1 MTTIA
6 DQANEI
12 TAAAAQGLPA
22 EVVAAFAADQAA
34 LKAAGVPAR
43 AVSVGDTIAPF
54 ALPDASGQT
63 RTLDELTADG
73 PAVIVFYRGGWC
85 PYCNVTLRTYE
96 RELLPQLEAFSATLV
111 AISPETPD
119 ASLTTQEKTEL
130 TYTVLSDTSAQ
141 LASKLGITWRP
152 SQPGLAAQR
161 QLGVDIRT
169 TRGDQGTILPMPSVL
184 IVDRDHVARFVDIHP
199 VYTGRT
205 EVTDILTA
213 LHKLPSSP

>member
-22 EVVAAFAADQAA
+22 EVVAAFTADQAA
-34 LKAAGVPAR
+34 LEAAGVPAE
-43 AVSVGDTIAPF
+43 AVSVGDVVAPF
-54 ALPDASGQT
+54 ALPDAGGQT
-63 RTLDELTADG
+63 RTLDELIADG

-96 RELLPQLEAFSATLV
+96 RELLPELEAFSARLV
-111 AISPETPD
+111 AVSPETPD
-119 ASLTTQEKTEL
+119 ASLATQEKSEL
-130 TYTVLSDTSAQ
+130 TYTVLSDTGAQ
-141 LASKLGITWRP
+141 LATKLGIIWRP
-152 SQPGLAAQR
+152 SQPGLAAQQ

-169 TRGDQGTILPMPSVL
+169 TRADQSTILPMPTVV

-199 VYTGRT
+199 DYTGRT
-205 EVTDILTA
+205 EVTAILAA
-213 LHKLPSSP
+213 LHELPSSP

>member
-12 TAAAAQGLPA
+12 RAAAAKGLPA

-34 LKAAGVPAR
+34 LEAAGVPAG

-54 ALPDASGQT
+54 ALPDASGHT

-96 RELLPQLEAFSATLV
+96 RELLPELDAVFSEARRDLAGDPGRLAHHTGESRADLHRPQRYQRPARLNARNHLATLAAGPRRSTAARRRHPHHPRRPGHHPADAERPDRRPRRRR
-111 AISPETPD
+111 AI
-119 ASLTTQEKTEL
+119 
-130 TYTVLSDTSAQ
+130 
-141 LASKLGITWRP
+141 R
-152 SQPGLAAQR
+152 
-161 QLGVDIRT
+161 
-169 TRGDQGTILPMPSVL
+169 
-184 IVDRDHVARFVDIHP
+184 
-199 VYTGRT
+199 
-205 EVTDILTA
+205 
-213 LHKLPSSP
+213 